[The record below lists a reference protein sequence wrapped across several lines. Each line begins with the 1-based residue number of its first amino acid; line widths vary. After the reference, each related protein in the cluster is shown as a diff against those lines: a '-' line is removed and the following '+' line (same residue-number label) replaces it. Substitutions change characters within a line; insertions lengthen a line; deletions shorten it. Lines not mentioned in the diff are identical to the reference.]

1 MSKAL
6 KADGFRFVGSTTLY
20 AFMQSTG
27 MVNDHLV
34 YVLSPRRLRET
45 SKETQDRRPMS
56 AGNDKLREPGSA
68 CCRDAASICCR
79 RNPKTSRSR
88 TSPTDLARV
97 ARWNGQT
104 IGEHAFSVA
113 QHSLVVTDILAA
125 LEPAFERKAAY
136 APALLHDAAGI
147 CDR

>member
-6 KADGFRFVGSTTLY
+6 KADGFRFLGSTTLY
-20 AFMQSTG
+20 ALMQSTG

-34 YVLSPRRLRET
+34 SCFRHAACAKLQKKLKVASLERRNDNAPRAWQRMLSGRRL
-45 SKETQDRRPMS
+45 DLLAP
-56 AGNDKLREPGSA
+56 
-68 CCRDAASICCR
+68 
-79 RNPKTSRSR
+79 NPKTSKSK

-113 QHSLVVTDILAA
+113 QHSLVVTDILAVV
-125 LEPAFERKAAY
+125 EPALAQGSY
-136 APALLHDAAGI
+136 APVFCMMRPNTLLAT
-147 CDR
+147 